1 MKAIMIIMFLSLFA
15 SLTAPPLREAVIC
28 QPEEIKVFD
37 PILYAFQSIE
47 SSFRPDVINHLGY
60 AGILQEGP
68 EMIAEANRI
77 CKLRVRPERFTYPE
91 SALDPVQAVKIW
103 YIVQGYWNPSYGI
116 KKACKIWN
124 PKASGKYYA
133 KIKAVLLY

>member
-1 MKAIMIIMFLSLFA
+1 MIIITLFLTMFQA
-15 SLTAPPLREAVIC
+15 ICAPPLREAVIC

-37 PILYAFQSIE
+37 PILYAFQSVE

-77 CKLRVRPERFTYPE
+77 CKLKGRPERFTYPK
-91 SALDPVQAVKIW
+91 SALDPMQAVKIW
-103 YIVQGYWNPSYGI
+103 YIVQGYWNQSYDV
-116 KKACKIWN
+116 KRACKIWN
-124 PKASGKYYA
+124 PLGSKKYYL
-133 KIKAVLLY
+133 KIRKELLSL